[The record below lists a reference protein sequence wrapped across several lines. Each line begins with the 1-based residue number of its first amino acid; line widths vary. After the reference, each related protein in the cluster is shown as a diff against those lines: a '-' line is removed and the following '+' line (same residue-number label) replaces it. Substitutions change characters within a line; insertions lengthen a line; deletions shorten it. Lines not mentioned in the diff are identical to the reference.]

1 MKKRI
6 LGLDTGTNSLGWAVI
21 DRDENDEYSLVDKG
35 TVIFQEGVKIEK
47 GVESSKASERT
58 EHRDSRKHYYRRRL
72 RKIDTLRALIKYGL
86 CPPLT
91 DEELN
96 LWRKKKIYPLND
108 DFMLWQR
115 TNENEEKNPYYY
127 RHVCL
132 HEKLDLSKQSDRFIL
147 GRSLYH
153 LAQRRGFLS
162 NRLDTTSEDE
172 TGKVKQ
178 SISSLNEEMANAGFE
193 FLGDYF
199 HYLYSTKKST
209 VRLRSRYTDREG
221 HYLKEFNEICRVQHL
236 DDDMV
241 NDLRSAL
248 YFQRPLKSQRHGVGL
263 CTFEPKKP
271 RCAASHPDFEE
282 YRMLS
287 FVNAIK
293 IQAPKDAAPRGL
305 NDEEMAKI
313 EPLFYRKSSPNFDF
327 DDIAKKI
334 AGKNNYM
341 YDKDQGDKPYKF
353 NYRMTQGVAGCTTI
367 AQLKAIFGE
376 EWKQGI
382 AETYIKMENDKSVDE
397 AVNDIWNV
405 LYSFSSEEKL
415 KEFAKTKLQLDDER
429 ADKFSKIR
437 LTSGFASL
445 SLKAIRKILPF
456 LRQGM
461 IYSDAVFFAN
471 IPTIISKELWE
482 RDKDVIMDEFRRI
495 IYNTNAADREMQGT
509 MDFMIKNY
517 LKDNYD
523 LKPGA
528 ADKLYH
534 PSMIETYPDA
544 KIENGVYQLGSPRTN
559 AVRNPMAM
567 RSLHQVRKLVNAL
580 LRKGIIDNATEVH
593 VEYSRDLNNANVRK
607 AIANYNKEQEKLH
620 KTYRDEIKKL
630 YKEETGIDIEPTKEE
645 ILKFQLWE
653 EQGRICLYTG
663 RQIGISDFIGPNP
676 KFDIEH
682 TIPRSVGGDSTMENL
697 TLCEKKFNRD
707 DKRAKLPTQ
716 LANYDEIMAR
726 LDGLKEKIVGLEK
739 QINAK
744 NLKTFTGM
752 EKSLKDSRLQKKHLL
767 KMKKEY
773 LLGKYRRFTMTEV
786 PEGFAR
792 RQGAGIGLI
801 SKYAG
806 LYLKS
811 LFHKP
816 DDRNK
821 SNVYIVKGPTT
832 AEFRKLW
839 GLQDEYTKKKR
850 VNHVHHCID
859 AITIACIGK
868 KEYDEMA
875 RYFREYE
882 AFERS
887 EANRPT
893 FKQPWPTFAADLN
906 NLEKELLIVHSTK
919 NNLPKKAKK
928 VVKTSK
934 GKFIATGDSARG
946 SLHLDT
952 YYGAIERDGEI
963 KYVVRKALTDTTFF
977 DSPKKLDLIVDE
989 AVRDKV
995 KQAVEGKNFKEAMA
1009 EPIYMNKEKGILIK
1023 KVRCYMNSVRNP
1035 LNIRKHRD
1043 LSTKE
1048 YKQQF
1053 HVANDSN
1060 YIMAIYEGL
1069 VKGKVK
1075 REFEIV
1081 NMLDAANYF
1090 KTSTSKEEFPT
1101 LVPQRSA
1108 NGLEM
1113 KSRLFIGTM
1122 VLLYEK
1128 SPDEINFYDMHDI
1141 SKRLYKVTGL
1151 SSTNVSGYLY
1161 GVISLRHH
1169 EEARPSNDVR
1179 FKNGAYKNDEQ
1190 LRPGITMLHTQ
1201 INALVEGEDF
1211 TIDELGKIKLINR

>member
-6 LGLDTGTNSLGWAVI
+6 LGLDTGTNSLGWAVV
-21 DRDENDEYSLVDKG
+21 DRDENDEYSLVDRG
-35 TVIFQEGVKIEK
+35 SVIFQEGVKIEK
-47 GVESSKASERT
+47 GNESSKASERT
-58 EHRDSRKHYYRRRL
+58 GYRASRKHYFRRRL
-72 RKIDTLRALIKYGL
+72 RKIETLKALIKYGL
-86 CPPLT
+86 CPPLS
-91 DEELN
+91 DEALD
-96 LWRKKKIYPLND
+96 LWHKKKIYPLDD

-115 TNENEEKNPYYY
+115 TSENEEKNPYYY

-132 HEKLDLSKQSDRFIL
+132 HETLDLSKQSDRYML
-147 GRSLYH
+147 GRALYH

-162 NRLDTTSEDE
+162 NRLDSTSEDE
-172 TGKVKQ
+172 RGKVSQ
-178 SISSLNEEMANAGFE
+178 SISSLNEEMRKAGFE

-199 HYLYSTKKST
+199 HHLYSTKRNT
-209 VRLRSRYTDREG
+209 VRLRARYTDREG
-221 HYLKEFNEICRVQHL
+221 HYLKEFDEICRVQRL

-241 NDLRSAL
+241 DDLRRAL
-248 YFQRPLKSQRHGVGL
+248 YFQRPLKSQRSGVGH

-271 RCAASHPDFEE
+271 RCAASHPEFEE
-282 YRMLS
+282 FRMLS

-293 IQAPKDAAPRGL
+293 IQTPKDEALRGL
-305 NDEEMAKI
+305 NDEERANI

-327 DDIAKKI
+327 EEIAKKL
-334 AGKNNYM
+334 AGKNGYM
-341 YDKDQGDKPYKF
+341 YFKDQGDKPYKF
-353 NYRMTQGVAGCTTI
+353 NYRMTQGVAGCATI
-367 AQLKAIFGE
+367 AQLKAIFGDD
-376 EWKQGI
+376 WRQGI
-382 AETYIKMENDKSVDE
+382 AETYVRMGGGKRIDE
-397 AVNDIWNV
+397 AVNDVWNV

-415 KEFAKTKLQLDDER
+415 MEFAKTRLQLDDER
-429 ADKFSKIR
+429 AEKFSKIR

-461 IYSDAVFFAN
+461 IYSEAVFFAN
-471 IPTIISKELWE
+471 IPTIISRELWE
-482 RDKDVIMDEFRRI
+482 RDKEAIMDEFARI
-495 IYNTNAADREMQGT
+495 IRNTNAADRRMQGT
-509 MDFMIKNY
+509 MDFMIKDY
-517 LKDNYD
+517 LRNNYD

-528 ADKLYH
+528 ADTLYH

-544 KIENGVYQLGSPRTN
+544 KMEDGVYQLGSPRTN

-567 RSLHQVRKLVNAL
+567 RSLHQVRRLVNAL
-580 LRKGIIDNATEVH
+580 LRNGIIDNTAEVH

-607 AIANYNKEQEKLH
+607 AIATYNKEQEKLH
-620 KTYRDEIKKL
+620 KKYRDEIKKL
-630 YKEETGIDIEPTKEE
+630 YKEETGLEIEPTKEE

-653 EQGRICLYTG
+653 EQGRLCLYTG
-663 RQIGISDFIGPNP
+663 RQIGIADFIGANP
-676 KFDIEH
+676 EFDIEH

-697 TLCEKKFNRD
+697 TLCEKRFNRD
-707 DKRAKLPTQ
+707 VKRAKLPTQ
-716 LANYDEIMAR
+716 LANHEEIMAR
-726 LDGLKEKIVGLEK
+726 LDGWLEKIDGLEK
-739 QINAK
+739 KISDK
-744 NLKTFTGM
+744 SLKTFTGM
-752 EKSLKDSRLQKKHLL
+752 EKDIKDKRLQKRHLL
-767 KMKKEY
+767 KMEKEY
-773 LLGKYRRFTMTEV
+773 LLGKYKRFTMTDV

-792 RQGAGIGLI
+792 RQGVGIGLI

-821 SNVYIVKGPTT
+821 SNVYVVKGPTT

-839 GLQDEYTKKKR
+839 GLQDEYEKKER

-906 NLEKELLIVHSTK
+906 RLEKELLVVHSTK
-919 NNLPKKAKK
+919 DNLPKKAKK
-928 VVKTSK
+928 VVKTAK
-934 GKFIATGDSARG
+934 GKVVATGDSARG

-963 KYVVRKALTDTTFF
+963 RYVVRKALTDATFF

-989 AVRDKV
+989 AVRERV

-1023 KVRCYMNSVRNP
+1023 KVRCYMNGVKNP
-1035 LNIRKHRD
+1035 LDIRKHRD
-1043 LSTKE
+1043 MSTKE
-1048 YKQQF
+1048 YKRQF

-1060 YIMAIYEGL
+1060 YLMAIYEGR

-1075 REFEIV
+1075 RDFEIV
-1081 NMLDAANYF
+1081 NMLDAAKHF
-1090 KTSTSKEEFPT
+1090 KTSMSKEEFPT

-1128 SPDEINFYDMHDI
+1128 SPDEINFYDMRDI

-1151 SSTNVSGYLY
+1151 SSMFVGNYY
-1161 GVISLRHH
+1161 GVIKLRHH
-1169 EEARPSNDVR
+1169 EEARPSSDVK
-1179 FKNGAYKNDEQ
+1179 FKNGAYKNNEQ
-1190 LRPGITMLHTQ
+1190 LRSGITMLHTQ
-1201 INALVEGEDF
+1201 LNALVEGEDF
-1211 TIDELGKIKLINR
+1211 TIDELGKINLINR